1 MPNEILQQF
10 VCILVLQDETGG
22 VNDLTEILDE
32 LAALRR
38 KLVDVERRV
47 IPNIFKASIKLLVGG
62 KTTAPEG
69 FNGAKETDLG
79 ENVRTRKINGETGQ
93 GPCG

>member
-47 IPNIFKASIKLLVGG
+47 IPNIFKTCIKLPIGG
-62 KTTAPEG
+62 KTTVPEG
-69 FNGAKETDLG
+69 FNGAKKTDLR
-79 ENVRTRKINGETGQ
+79 ENVRSRQMNGETLRLIS
-93 GPCG
+93 